1 MRTKKLRPFLLG
13 CAISMSWGIGT
24 AFADTPKEQELE
36 ARIAALERLFGTV
49 QTELAATKTE
59 NQQLRTEITRAATAP
74 VLLPSAAQPAA
85 PAAMPDGFRSGATT
99 FKIGGFIKTVADFS
113 RFGNGDVA
121 TGSLGRD
128 FYLPQTI
135 PVGGVR
141 ENIDN
146 DMSAKQTR
154 LWLSGETA
162 VAGHVL
168 KGYVEMDFQTA
179 AGTQGTE
186 RTTNGYDL
194 AMRRAY
200 VQYDKFVIGQDWST
214 FQNVGT
220 LPETTDFIG
229 PTEGSVFARQPLI
242 RYTHPLSTTTNLQ
255 LALENPET
263 ASANVGAPALIE
275 NDDDRI
281 PDAIVRL
288 NHTYKNGEISLA
300 GIVRQLSVDNGAI
313 GDTRAAY
320 GVSVGGKFNLDTAKR
335 YDLRFMATYGSGIG
349 RYVGLNFAPDAV
361 WNPTSR
367 NLEEVRIAG
376 GFMAFKVN
384 WTPKIRSTFM
394 ASRQSV
400 EYDDVLTPASLAL
413 FNKSSTS
420 LAANLFW
427 SPVRGFDVGVELRRG
442 VRELMNGTD
451 GSLDRLEFAAK
462 YSF

>member
-1 MRTKKLRPFLLG
+1 MRVFKLKPYLMG
-13 CAISMSWGIGT
+13 CVLSFSCGVGG
-24 AFADTPKEQELE
+24 AFADTAKEQELE
-36 ARIAALERLFGTV
+36 ARIIALERLFGTV
-49 QTELAATKTE
+49 QTELATTKAE
-59 NQQLRTEITRAATAP
+59 NQELRTQITRAAMAP
-74 VLLPSAAQPAA
+74 VLLPPNPATTPVA
-85 PAAMPDGFRSGATT
+85 LPDGFRSGATT

-113 RFGNGDVA
+113 RFQNGDVP

-141 ENIDN
+141 ESVDN
-146 DMSAKQTR
+146 DISAKQTR

-200 VQYDKFVIGQDWST
+200 VQYDKLTIGQDWTT
-214 FQNVGT
+214 FQNVAT

-229 PTEGSVFARQPLI
+229 PTEGSVFARQPLV
-242 RYTHPLSTTTNLQ
+242 RYTYPLSTATNLQ
-255 LALENPET
+255 FALENPET

-281 PDAIVRL
+281 PDAVIRL
-288 NHTYKNGEISLA
+288 NHTYRNGEISLA
-300 GIVRQLSVDNGAI
+300 GLVRQLSVDNGAI
-313 GDTRAAY
+313 GDTRTGF
-320 GVSVGGKFNLDTAKR
+320 GVSLAGKFNLDAAKR

-349 RYVGLNFAPDAV
+349 RYMGLNFAPDAV
-361 WNPTSR
+361 WNATSR

-384 WTPKIRSTFM
+384 WTPKVRSTFM
-394 ASRQSV
+394 ASHQSV
-400 EYDDVLTPASLAL
+400 DYDNVLTPASLAL
-413 FNKSSTS
+413 FNKSSNS
-420 LAANLFW
+420 LAANIFW
-427 SPVRGFDVGVELRRG
+427 SPVRGFDLGVEFRHG
-442 VRELMNGTD
+442 VRELMNGAD
-451 GSLDRLEFAAK
+451 GGLDRLEFAAK